1 MYNSIHRNKWHL
13 IEEFRRQIK
22 TKNEIILHLDHFDS
36 TQFVKDIYELDSL
49 FRKIEL
55 NKWNEI
61 NMEQYIEHCIPK
73 KFYDENN
80 LIVDDYYYEDE
91 YYDEEYDDNMYYG
104 RKYSSQFGKLFNLHY
119 FKTI

>member
-1 MYNSIHRNKWHL
+1 M
-13 IEEFRRQIK
+13 
-22 TKNEIILHLDHFDS
+22 DHFDS

-61 NMEQYIEHCIPK
+61 NMEQYIEHCIPN

-91 YYDEEYDDNMYYG
+91 YYDEEYYDNMYYW